1 VRVSAFFQVLYLAIS
16 LAEEWSVRGM
26 LWQVK
31 KSIDAIAV
39 CGEDLPLRLC

>member
-1 VRVSAFFQVLYLAIS
+1 MRVSAFFQVLYLAIS
-16 LAEEWSVRGM
+16 VAGEWIVRVM